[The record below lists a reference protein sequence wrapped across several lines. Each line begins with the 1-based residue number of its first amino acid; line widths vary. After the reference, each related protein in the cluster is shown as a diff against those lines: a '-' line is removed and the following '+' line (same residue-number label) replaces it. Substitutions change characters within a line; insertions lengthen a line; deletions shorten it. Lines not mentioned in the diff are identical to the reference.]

1 MKMTLEVKRGHFQ
14 SQSELC
20 VFRRDSKSSTAA
32 ITAAGS
38 NFESH
43 QPGEESRGTPEA

>member
-20 VFRRDSKSSTAA
+20 VFRRDNMSSTV
-32 ITAAGS
+32 AGS